1 MTDRRDHPGGIIHT
15 YRKYDPQQ
23 FPMPAHQAPDLVSPA
38 FEHML
43 AYGSMRRLTP
53 EQLADAV
60 HIDPSQIKGLGPSI
74 ESLIAM
80 LEERKRKI
88 LARYETDHALAQA
101 ADNFRDFAG
110 RLKPPQ
116 KFIESYES
124 AVRDEQRIDLERL
137 WYRVDQRGDFARGL
151 VQLIQHLGDKFEVE
165 ELDQKYAFTGREK
178 MDVPKAIEVKAE
190 LERIDELLRQLEE
203 AAKNARVFVIDF
215 DALSEFAD
223 AEQIEE
229 LERLADQIRQMIEA
243 AAAQQGLT
251 NEHGEFQ
258 LTPQAYKIFQSK
270 LLDTIFTDIAAG
282 KSGRHDDNLTG
293 DGAVEQQRT
302 KPYEFGDSL
311 ANMDV
316 TTSLV
321 NAMLRTGR
329 QQPVRITPRDI
340 EIHHTKNN
348 PKCATAVCMDMSGSM
363 QWGGLYIHVK
373 RMALALHGL
382 IRSEFPG
389 DFVDFVEIASLPK
402 RRHVSEVVRLMP
414 KPVTIREPIVRL
426 TADMSDANISEQMIP
441 PHFTNLQH
449 GLRLARQTLQV
460 QDTPNRQI
468 ILITDGL
475 PTAHFEGSNL
485 YLLYPPDPRTEEF
498 TLREG
503 MLCKQQGIVINIFLL
518 STWAQDEEDVRFAH
532 RLAESTAGR
541 VFFVA
546 GKELERYV
554 IWDYHARRRG
564 IAG

>member
-1 MTDRRDHPGGIIHT
+1 MNDRRNRFGGYIHT
-15 YRKYDPQQ
+15 YRNYDPRR
-23 FPMPAHQAPDLVSPA
+23 FPMPAHEAPDLVTPA

-43 AYGSMRRLTP
+43 TYGSMRRLTP

-60 HIDPSQIKGLGPSI
+60 RIDPSQIKGFGPSI

-88 LARYETDHALAQA
+88 LATCETTHVLAQA
-101 ADNFRDFAG
+101 ADIFRDTAH

-116 KFIESYES
+116 KLIKPYET
-124 AVRDEQRIDLERL
+124 AVRDEQPIDLERL
-137 WYRVDQRGDFARGL
+137 WYRMDQRSDFARGL

-165 ELDQKYAFTGREK
+165 ELDHRYLFTGRQK
-178 MDVPKAIEVKAE
+178 MDVSKAIEVKAE
-190 LERIDELLRQLEE
+190 LERIDELLRQLED
-203 AAKNARVFVIDF
+203 AAKNAKIFVIDL

-223 AEQIEE
+223 SEQIED
-229 LERLADQIRQMIEA
+229 LERMADQIRQMVEA
-243 AAAQQGLT
+243 AAAQQGLV

-258 LTPQAYKIFQSK
+258 LTPQAYKLFQSK
-270 LLDTIFTDIAAG
+270 LLDTIFTDLSAG
-282 KSGRHDDNLTG
+282 KSGRHNDDITG
-293 DGAVEQQRT
+293 DGTVEQQRT
-302 KPYEFGDSL
+302 KPYEFGDCL

-316 TTSLV
+316 TASLV
-321 NAMLRTGR
+321 NAMIRTSAKGR
-329 QQPVRITPRDI
+329 VRIAPRDI
-340 EIHHTKNN
+340 EIHYTKNN

-382 IRSEFPG
+382 IRTEFPG

-402 RRHVSEVVRLMP
+402 RRHVSELARLMP
-414 KPVTIREPIVRL
+414 KPVTIREPVVRL
-426 TADMSDANISEQMIP
+426 MADMSDANISEQLIP

-449 GLRLARQTLQV
+449 GLRLARQMLQV

-475 PTAHFEGSNL
+475 PTAHFEESKL
-485 YLLYPPDPRTEEF
+485 FLLYPPDPRTEEF

-503 MLCKQQGIVINIFLL
+503 LLCKQQGIIINIFLL
-518 STWAQDEEDVRFAH
+518 STWAQNENDVRFAH

-546 GKELERYV
+546 GKDLDRYV
-554 IWDYHARRRG
+554 IWDYHTRRRAIVG
-564 IAG
+564 